1 MLLQVN
7 NPYIEE
13 YYSAIKHTYYSTIQ
27 DHQLPEVLSVLFT
40 EN

>member
-13 YYSAIKHTYYSTIQ
+13 RYSAIKRTYYSTIQ
-27 DHQLPEVLSVLFT
+27 DHQLPEVRSVLFT